1 MRKKLSPEEL
11 VLQSYIV
18 RGYKTLGCRIPITK
32 NLLDIYKLISSL
44 GNDITYENS
53 CNVELV

>member
-18 RGYKTLGCRIPITK
+18 RGYKTLGSRIPITK
-32 NLLDIYKLISSL
+32 N
-44 GNDITYENS
+44 
-53 CNVELV
+53 